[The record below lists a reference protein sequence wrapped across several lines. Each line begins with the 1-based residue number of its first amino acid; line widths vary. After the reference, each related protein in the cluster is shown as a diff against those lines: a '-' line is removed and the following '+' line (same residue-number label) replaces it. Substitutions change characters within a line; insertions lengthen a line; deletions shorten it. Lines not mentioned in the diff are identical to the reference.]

1 MIRQFRIALVTLLLF
16 VPAIFGQT
24 DLGPK
29 IDPIFERFNRPDS
42 PGCSVAVAKDGKT
55 LFVKGYG
62 MANLEY
68 SVPMTPA
75 TVSETGSVAKQFVAA
90 AIVLL
95 ASQGKLSLDDDIRK
109 FLPEVPDFGT
119 KITIRNLITHT
130 SGLRDQNDFF
140 ALMGLPMGRS
150 VHTNDEILEVVSRQ
164 KRLNFD
170 PGAEYL
176 YSNTGYTLLALI
188 VRRAS
193 GKSLAEFTTEHIF
206 KPLGMNSTEWRED
219 FTKTVRNRATAYLP
233 DGKGGFKLEM
243 PFGNVHGAGG
253 LLTTVGDLLIWND
266 NFATGKVGGPEFA
279 KTMETRARLNDGTGI
294 GYALGLIIGEYRAS
308 REVAHGGATAGY
320 RTYLARYT
328 DAGVSIALLCNAG
341 SADSMRLARRVADL
355 FVRDAGPSPVEPRDP
370 NALTMDKLVGLY
382 RSVATGEVIR
392 IMANDARLFA
402 GFSGET
408 DLGPPARNEYR
419 TGSTRYIF
427 EIDPRT
433 SIVRMQRQ
441 TGKQPPVRFIKVSE
455 FKPTAARLK
464 DFAGAYFSGELRAQ
478 HVVSVR
484 EGKLFVRV
492 APQPET
498 ELVPLDEDAF
508 RAVDGSW
515 QLTFTRNRNGRID
528 GYTVFTGRIRH
539 LRFERK

>member
-29 IDPIFERFNRPDS
+29 IDTVFGQFNKPDS
-42 PGCSVAVAKDGKT
+42 PGCAVAVAKDGKT
-55 LFVKGYG
+55 IFAKGYG

-266 NFATGKVGGPEFA
+266 NFTTGKVGGPDFA
-279 KTMETRARLNDGTGI
+279 KTMETRARLNDGTEI

-341 SADSMRLARRVADL
+341 SADSMRLARGVADL
-355 FVRDAGPSPVEPRDP
+355 LVEDDDFERVPTDP

-382 RSVATGEVIR
+382 RCVATGEVIR

-408 DLGPPARNEYR
+408 DLGRPLRNDYRVGNTVFAFSLDAR
-419 TGSTRYIF
+419 TGIIKMNR
-427 EIDPRT
+427 R
-433 SIVRMQRQ
+433 V
-441 TGKQPPVRFIKVSE
+441 GKQPAATFRKVSE
-455 FKPTAARLK
+455 FEPTAVRLR
-464 DFAGAYFSGELRAQ
+464 DFAGTYFSGELRAQ

-484 EGKLFVRV
+484 NGKLRLRV
-492 APQPET
+492 APQPES

-508 RAVDGSW
+508 RAIDGSW
-515 QLTFTRNRNGRID
+515 QLTFTRDRNGRID

>member
-279 KTMETRARLNDGTGI
+279 KTMETRARLNDGTEI

-341 SADSMRLARRVADL
+341 SADSMRLARGVADL
-355 FVRDAGPSPVEPRDP
+355 LVEDDDFERVPTDP

-382 RSVATGEVIR
+382 RCVATGEVIR

-408 DLGPPARNEYR
+408 DLGRPLRNDYRVGNTVFAFSLDAR
-419 TGSTRYIF
+419 TGIIKMNR
-427 EIDPRT
+427 R
-433 SIVRMQRQ
+433 VGQ
-441 TGKQPPVRFIKVSE
+441 QPAATFRKVSE
-455 FKPTAARLK
+455 FEPTAARLR
-464 DFAGAYFSGELRAQ
+464 DFAGTYFSGELRAQ

-484 EGKLFVRV
+484 DGKLRIRV
-492 APQPET
+492 APQPES